1 MQAKALWITIHLYAS
16 PSCQAPFPSIRT
28 MAKQMRVSRNSVYAW
43 LKELIDQRFVIK
55 INRKSKQGDFTSS
68 IYIHFDD
75 PSQATDE
82 RVEALV
88 AECENNGSLTE
99 GCSNFEQGW
108 VKICT
113 TPGSN
118 SAPPVVQNLHHPA
131 ARTSGQSVEKKGTT
145 KSPENLSRSNRSR
158 SNTNKTAAKP
168 PPDGDVHFSEGE
180 NSAEAADAASGNET
194 EDEELTPSR
203 NITLLSRRLTKG
215 IASVLKIKT
224 RPTFS
229 AQALL
234 DGKEFFSEC
243 PLWEWSDVLWVVLNS
258 IVCAKQHPKNSDPF
272 DPWFYSRNFAHLPNK
287 IFSKNS
293 DQEYFILRM
302 AKELN
307 YTLTKGFREEQIVEA
322 LHKFFATLKSA
333 SS

>member
-1 MQAKALWITIHLYAS
+1 MAQKTMSSSEDMVKKEQRSKGQGVTAKNGS
-16 PSCQAPFPSIRT
+16 RT
-28 MAKQMRVSRNSVYAW
+28 M
-43 LKELIDQRFVIK
+43 
-55 INRKSKQGDFTSS
+55 SS
-68 IYIHFDD
+68 Y
-75 PSQATDE
+75 TDTVPE
-82 RVEALV
+82 D
-88 AECENNGSLTE
+88 
-99 GCSNFEQGW
+99 
-108 VKICT
+108 I
-113 TPGSN
+113 SN
-118 SAPPVVQNLHHPA
+118 S
-131 ARTSGQSVEKKGTT
+131 SKK
-145 KSPENLSRSNRSR
+145 KDH
-158 SNTNKTAAKP
+158 NTNTAASP

-215 IASVLKIKT
+215 IASVLKMKT